1 MAYDRGGDSGFF
13 KGFLFG
19 GLVGT
24 IAALLLA
31 PKTGREMRED
41 LYRRSLEVKDDV
53 ELKLKQAVKRA
64 EEILAESQQ
73 KLEHFKN
80 EATAGLKDLEETA
93 TSKYVEGKD
102 AIKGEKGRIKE
113 AIHAG
118 VAAYKDE
125 KESKSDL
132 S

>member
-1 MAYDRGGDSGFF
+1 
-13 KGFLFG
+13 
-19 GLVGT
+19 
-24 IAALLLA
+24 
-31 PKTGREMRED
+31 MRED

-53 ELKLKQAVKRA
+53 ELKLEQTVKRA

>member
-19 GLVGT
+19 GVIGA

-41 LYRRSLEVKDDV
+41 ISKRSRELKDDI
-53 ELKLKQAVKRA
+53 ELRLEQAVKRA
-64 EEILAESQQ
+64 EDILTESQQ
-73 KLEHFKN
+73 KLERFRN
-80 EATAGLKDLEETA
+80 DATAGLKNLEESA
-93 TSKYVEGKD
+93 TMKYVEGKD
-102 AIKGEKGRIKE
+102 AVKGEKGRIKE

-125 KESKSDL
+125 KESKSGL

>member
-1 MAYDRGGDSGFF
+1 MAYDRAGDSGFF
-13 KGFLFG
+13 KGVLFG
-19 GLVGT
+19 GIIGAV
-24 IAALLLA
+24 AALLLA

-53 ELKLKQAVKRA
+53 ELKLEQAVKRA

-73 KLEHFKN
+73 KLEHFRT
-80 EATAGLKDLEETA
+80 EATTGLRNLENSA

-125 KESKSDL
+125 KESKSSL